1 MFLLTFNNLKK
12 QTINNGSLSLQ
23 KHRYVIIGI
32 SGGTGAGKT
41 TLVNYAANLLG
52 KNDTLI
58 LSQDRYYKHMPALS
72 FEERCL
78 INFDHPD
85 ALDLDLLAA
94 HVMQLQKGNSIKSP
108 VYSFEQ
114 HLRMDDI
121 EVFHPKKYILI
132 EGILVFAHAPLR
144 ELFDYKVYIDAD
156 IDKRIERRVKR
167 DVSTRGRTKE
177 EVLARFENTLQTMHN
192 QFIAPHLS
200 ASDMVI
206 KNNDLNFA
214 KDQMHQWIE
223 TVIK

>member
-1 MFLLTFNNLKK
+1 M
-12 QTINNGSLSLQ
+12 
-23 KHRYVIIGI
+23 IIGI

-41 TLVNYAANLLG
+41 TLVNYVEKILV
-52 KNDTLI
+52 KDETLI
-58 LSQDRYYKHMPALS
+58 LSQDRYYKHLPELS

-85 ALDLDLLAA
+85 ALDLDLLAS
-94 HVMQLQKGNSIKSP
+94 HIVQLQEGKSIKSP

-121 EVFHPKKYILI
+121 EVIHPKKYILI

-156 IDKRIERRVKR
+156 INKRVERRMER
-167 DVSTRGRTKE
+167 DINTRGRTKE
-177 EVLARFENTLQTMHN
+177 EVKARFENTLHAMHN
-192 QFIAPHLS
+192 LFIAPHMN
-200 ASDMVI
+200 AADVVI
-206 KNNDLNFA
+206 INNDLDLA
-214 KDQMHQWIE
+214 KSQIRQWIE

>member
-1 MFLLTFNNLKK
+1 M
-12 QTINNGSLSLQ
+12 
-23 KHRYVIIGI
+23 IIGI

-41 TLVNYAANLLG
+41 TLVNYVEEILV
-52 KNDTLI
+52 KDETLI
-58 LSQDRYYKHMPALS
+58 LSQDRYYKHLPELS

-85 ALDLDLLAA
+85 AIDLDLLAS
-94 HVMQLQKGNSIKSP
+94 HVVQLQEGKSIKSP

-121 EVFHPKKYILI
+121 EVIHPKKYILI

-156 IDKRIERRVKR
+156 INKRVERRMER
-167 DVSTRGRTKE
+167 DINTRGRTKE
-177 EVLARFENTLQTMHN
+177 EVKARFENTLHAMHN
-192 QFIAPHLS
+192 LFIAPHMN
-200 ASDMVI
+200 AADVVI
-206 KNNDLNFA
+206 INNDLDLA
-214 KDQMHQWIE
+214 KSQIRQWIE